1 MDKFKDSLTRR
12 IFEGAVVRGFSPEL
26 IRKAMIKL
34 TMVEAATEIRELA
47 TPPSNHLEKLKGDRL
62 GQWSIRVNDKYRI
75 CFNWHNGRSCN
86 MEFVDYH

>member
-1 MDKFKDSLTRR
+1 MNKFKDSLTRR
-12 IFEGAVVRGFSPEL
+12 IFEGNVARGFSPDL
-26 IRKAMIKL
+26 TRKAMIKL

-75 CFNWHNGRSCN
+75 CFNWRNGRAYN
-86 MEFVDYH
+86 IELVDYH